1 MKERIIQFFSFWIAV
16 QASWFCG
23 AKPALAGIT
32 NTPPAVTIIR
42 PPPPEQTQSSGM
54 IMKIKAEAS
63 DPDGTI
69 ERVEFFVLTAL
80 TTNLIGVATN
90 PPYNV
95 LWAFGFEP
103 PYFGPWSLKAVAV
116 DNSGARTESQPSTVS
131 VSCILC
137 PPSGFVDIIS
147 PVEGAVFV
155 APAKFTFAAEV
166 LVSSGGAGPL
176 DFLVGANSVGV
187 AGEDE
192 PLMADTA
199 PTSITVSNL
208 AEGEYQLA
216 VLYLGVNGGGS
227 ELRTIR
233 VVKLAVQSPRVNA
246 SGQFEFEVLTSFPG
260 RPTIIQASSDLVEW
274 TSIHTNEPSGNSFW
288 FTEFPRATNA
298 HRFYRAWV
306 PPE

>member
-1 MKERIIQFFSFWIAV
+1 
-16 QASWFCG
+16 
-23 AKPALAGIT
+23 
-32 NTPPAVTIIR
+32 
-42 PPPPEQTQSSGM
+42 
-54 IMKIKAEAS
+54 
-63 DPDGTI
+63 
-69 ERVEFFVLTAL
+69 
-80 TTNLIGVATN
+80 
-90 PPYNV
+90 
-95 LWAFGFEP
+95 
-103 PYFGPWSLKAVAV
+103 
-116 DNSGARTESQPSTVS
+116 
-131 VSCILC
+131 
-137 PPSGFVDIIS
+137 
-147 PVEGAVFV
+147 
-155 APAKFTFAAEV
+155 
-166 LVSSGGAGPL
+166 
-176 DFLVGANSVGV
+176 
-187 AGEDE
+187 
-192 PLMADTA
+192 MADTA